1 METHRKPAVAGMF
14 YTGDP
19 QVLKQE
25 VAGFIDESTKV
36 SDQQVKFIIVPHA
49 GYIYSGRI
57 AGKSF
62 AEIEPANYE
71 KVILL
76 GPSHRYS
83 FRGAA
88 ESEEQYWS
96 FPIGEAKIA
105 AVNHPQVIKDSRYHQ
120 MEHCLE
126 VQMPFLLHLLPD
138 AKYSPILLS
147 GSYQSAAKLADLLIE
162 LDDDKTLW
170 VISSDFNH
178 VGPNFNHFPQKYG
191 YGSGEAMD
199 MQAIDHIVAGD
210 ISGLIGFMEQTD
222 ATICGALPI
231 LTAMNMIQSMN
242 RPEFTF
248 KSYDCSGNQTRD
260 KNSVGYAALFS

>member
-1 METHRKPAVAGMF
+1 MF
-14 YTGDP
+14 YTDNP
-19 QVLKQE
+19 QALKQE
-25 VAGFIDESTKV
+25 VVSYIDEATKV

-49 GYIYSGRI
+49 GYMYSGRI
-57 AGKSF
+57 AGKAF
-62 AEIEPANYE
+62 AEIKGTDYE

-88 ESEEQYWS
+88 ESEEQIWTL
-96 FPIGEAKIA
+96 PIGEAKIA
-105 AVNHPQVIKDSRYHQ
+105 AVNHPQVLKDSRYHQ

-126 VQMPFLLHLLPD
+126 VQMPFLLHLLPE
-138 AKYSPILLS
+138 AEYSPLLLS
-147 GSYQSAAKLADLLIE
+147 GSYQTAAKLADLLRD
-162 LDDDKTLW
+162 LDDDNTLW

-178 VGPNFNHFPQKYG
+178 VGPNFNHYPEKYG
-191 YGSGEAMD
+191 FGSGEVMD

-210 ISGLIGFMEQTD
+210 IPGLIHFMEKTD

-231 LTAMNMIQSMN
+231 LTAMHMIKSMN
-242 RPEFTF
+242 RSGFSF

-260 KNSVGYAALFS
+260 KNSVGYAALYS